1 MPVTGIKRYF
11 RLLKHVQ
18 NPAEYFFHK
27 QERKNRSLHFV
38 TKPNPIHFEV
48 PESLYQVFKEIFMAD
63 VYEIDTLAMQLPQNP
78 VVVDIGANAGFFD
91 FILLSKLP
99 QARIYAFEPM
109 PANVQRLNDTIQEN
123 DSVNKQISVYQM
135 AVTGVEKEYLEIFA
149 EDTSDN
155 QVVASIFSG
164 FNKSN
169 TKGIRVP
176 CISLE
181 TILRKHNL
189 DKIDVLKMD
198 CEGSEYEIIYK
209 TNPQL
214 IQKIK
219 RMVVEVHDI
228 DDKENNIKA
237 FTGYLQELGFK
248 IKYEPINSFCYAL
261 EAENT
266 L

>member
-11 RLLKHVQ
+11 RLFKHIQ
-18 NPAEYFFHK
+18 NPSEYFLHK
-27 QERKNRSLHFV
+27 QERKNRSLQFI
-38 TKPNPIHFEV
+38 TKPNSIQFEV

-63 VYEIDTLAMQLPQNP
+63 VYEIDTLAKQLPQDP

-91 FILLSKLP
+91 FILLSKVP

-109 PANVQRLNDTIQEN
+109 PANIQRLSNTIQKNASIKE
-123 DSVNKQISVYQM
+123 QIEVYQM

-149 EDTSDN
+149 EDTDDN
-155 QVVASIFSG
+155 QVVASVFSG

-181 TILRKHNL
+181 TIFRKHQL

-209 TNPQL
+209 TDPQL
-214 IQKIK
+214 IKKIK

-228 DDKENNIKA
+228 DENENNIHA
-237 FTGYLQELGFK
+237 FVAYLQKLGFK
-248 IKYEPINSFCYAL
+248 ITHEPINSFCYAL
-261 EAENT
+261 EAEYI

>member
-11 RLLKHVQ
+11 RLFKHVQ
-18 NPAEYFFHK
+18 NPSEYFFHK

-38 TKPNPIHFEV
+38 TKPNPIQFEV

-63 VYEIDTLAMQLPQNP
+63 VYEIDTLVKELPSNP

-91 FILLSKLP
+91 FILLSKSP
-99 QARIYAFEPM
+99 KARVYAFEPM
-109 PANVQRLNDTIQEN
+109 PANVQRLNDTIEKN
-123 DSVNKQISVYQM
+123 SLIKEQIKLYQM
-135 AVTGVEKEYLEIFA
+135 AVTGMEKEYLEIFA
-149 EDTSDN
+149 EDTDDN
-155 QVVASIFSG
+155 QVVASVFSG

-181 TILRKHNL
+181 TIFSTHQL

-198 CEGSEYEIIYK
+198 CEGSEYDIIYN

-219 RMVVEVHDI
+219 QMVVEVHDI
-228 DDKENNIKA
+228 DKKENNIQA
-237 FTGYLQELGFK
+237 FAAYLQNLGFK
-248 IKYEPINSFCYAL
+248 ITYEPINSFCYAL
-261 EAENT
+261 EAEYT